1 MRFLLSIFF
10 GVFGVMLC
18 SFFMCVDAREVE
30 NKDWDLSQYEVLLL
44 NKINWARTNPT
55 DSAIA
60 VGVDSDR
67 LFAEFSTWRLMVT
80 NGLPLLQSNENLRQA
95 ARQHT
100 EDMLVNRYYGYVSPD
115 GRTAE
120 DRIKAAG
127 YNAAVFGE
135 MLGVVMFQNFMPPEI
150 AVQNL
155 FEHLIKKDILLL
167 DSGKSNIFNPSM
179 QDVGISIMAGVVAV
193 GNAFYNAYM
202 LTCDFGSL
210 PVDQFGYLEEEF
222 LFLDLIN
229 QARTAPLQ
237 TLENYGIDMTQ
248 LTSPCSTL
256 DEILSNGLPPLV
268 YRTSLREIALKRNE
282 EFFKNEVLDDDQ
294 VYTRHGDTSC
304 ALACECPG
312 LAGESVISFIAADNI
327 MPADVV
333 QSFFRELFVRELTA
347 TDSSELWILNP
358 DIQEIGMTLGQG
370 LLDTSETDD
379 DYQYVL
385 SIAFGQDYLS
395 KLEKQSLSLLN
406 QARANPAAAQGDTDS
421 EARSPEW
428 CLPMPPLIPSCHV
441 FAAADEH
448 ARDMIQKGYYDTYS
462 YDGTKDSSD
471 RLAEKGYLVTESAET
486 IGLIISNVSFDPAAA
501 GTKMFEEMLASRI
514 LSGYSVQDLFNP
526 WMKTAGIRFL
536 YTEPVEKDSLLT
548 ETNSC
553 FQNDY
558 TLLLVADQASPIKPC
573 EANIV
578 GLVFRD
584 LNGDGYYNRGE
595 EIESVPV
602 VIRNGDSV
610 FRFFSDSAGNFAVPL
625 APGHYEVE
633 VVCGGDYLVRSVELD
648 TTNIM
653 LFFPF

>member
-179 QDVGISIMAGVVAV
+179 QDVGISMMAGVVAV
-193 GNAFYNAYM
+193 GNASYNAYM

-210 PVDQFGYLEEEF
+210 PIARFGYLEAEF
-222 LFLDLIN
+222 LFLDLVN

-237 TLENYGIDMTQ
+237 TLENYGVDMTQ
-248 LTSPCSTL
+248 LSSPCPAL

-282 EFFKNEVLDDDQ
+282 EIFKNEALDDNQ
-294 VYTRHGDTSC
+294 ATIVYWDNLS
-304 ALACECPG
+304 ASECECPG
-312 LAGESVISFIAADNI
+312 LARESAIGSKAAENI
-327 MPADVV
+327 LPEEVV
-333 QSFFRELFVRELTA
+333 QSLFREMFIQELTA
-347 TDSSELWILNP
+347 ADSSELWILNP
-358 DIQEIGMTLGQG
+358 DVQEIGMILGYRVQE
-370 LLDTSETDD
+370 TSGIDE
-379 DYQYVL
+379 YQYVL
-385 SIAFGQDYLS
+385 SIAFGRDYLS

-406 QARANPAAAQGDTDS
+406 QARAKPAAAPGETDS
-421 EARSPEW
+421 EARSPE
-428 CLPMPPLIPSCHV
+428 LAPMPPLTFSCLV
-441 FAAADEH
+441 FSAADAH

-486 IGLIISNVSFDPAAA
+486 IGLIISDVPFDPAAA
-501 GTKMFEEMLASRI
+501 GTKMFEEMLTSRI
-514 LSGYSVQDLFNP
+514 ASGYSVQDLFNP

>member
-10 GVFGVMLC
+10 GVFGAMLC
-18 SFFMCVDAREVE
+18 SFFMCVDAGEVE

-44 NKINWARTNPT
+44 DKINWARTNPA
-55 DSAIA
+55 DAALA
-60 VGVDSDR
+60 VGVDSDQ
-67 LFAEFSTWRLMVT
+67 LFAESSVWRSMVT
-80 NGLPLLQSNENLRQA
+80 DGLPLLQSNENLRQA

-100 EDMLVNRYYGYVSPD
+100 EDMVVNHYYGYASPD

-120 DRIKAAG
+120 DRIKEAG

-135 MLGVVMFQNFMPPEI
+135 ILGVVTFQNFMPPEI

-155 FEHLIKKDILLL
+155 FEHLIKRDILLL

-179 QDVGISIMAGVVAV
+179 QDVGIGMMAGVVAV

-210 PVDQFGYLEEEF
+210 PVVRFGYLEAEF
-222 LFLDLIN
+222 LFLDLVN

-237 TLENYGIDMTQ
+237 TSENYGIDMTQ

-268 YRTSLREIALKRNE
+268 YSTSLREIALKRNE
-282 EFFKNEVLDDDQ
+282 EIFKNEMLDDDQ
-294 VYTRHGDTSC
+294 VSIVYWDNLS
-304 ALACECPG
+304 ASECECPG
-312 LAGESVISFIAADNI
+312 LVRESAIGSKAAENI
-327 MPADVV
+327 LPAEVV
-333 QSFFRELFVRELTA
+333 ESLFRELFIRELTVA
-347 TDSSELWILNP
+347 DSSELWILNP

-370 LLDTSETDD
+370 LLDTSGTN

-406 QARANPAAAQGDTDS
+406 QARANPAAAPGDTDS
-421 EARSPEW
+421 EARSPE
-428 CLPMPPLIPSCHV
+428 LATMPPLTFSCLV
-441 FAAADEH
+441 FSAADAH
-448 ARDMIQKGYYDTYS
+448 ARDMIQKGYYDIFS

-471 RLAEKGYLVTESAET
+471 RLAEKGYSVTESAET
-486 IGLIISNVSFDPAAA
+486 IGLIISDVPFDPAAA

-514 LSGYSVQDLFNP
+514 PSGYSVQDLFNP
-526 WMKTAGIRFL
+526 CMKTAGIRFL

-553 FQNDY
+553 FQNNY

-595 EIESVPV
+595 EIELVPV

-625 APGHYEVE
+625 APGHYEIE
-633 VVCGGDYLVRSVELD
+633 VVYGGDYLVRSVELN